1 METTLRLATRQTQ
14 RQLCR
19 CELFRPCFCD
29 VNRVNRVVGPEVE
42 APSLAA
48 DEVRMVFVDAQIIHG
63 RGSVCQR
70 DVFHRHFFE
79 FLRHPQVSCSLLIFR
94 PEYNLPANDQANPW
108 EPTVPGESSMTHLR
122 LALMA
127 LLLFSTT
134 VVSAADF
141 PLKQGDIWVMA
152 GDSITAQHLHSN
164 YFEAFCFARYPQIK
178 FAFRNSG
185 VGGHTITTTLARYD
199 YDIDAWKPTVVSVEL
214 GMNDQGGNTPEQYI
228 ANMTKMVGRI
238 RAGNALPVM
247 LTASPINNGNTM
259 ANIGGNRRLHD
270 YAVALKEFSEKEKLA
285 FADQFHLLIDVW
297 GANKPRENLAN
308 ALPNL
313 QAIAQNNEVAGVEHL
328 RAFLLEQSKSP
339 VKPVSMQGDPV
350 HPGAPGQLMMAAALL
365 KELGANPFVSSVT
378 IDGVTPTSKGCVVEN
393 VKMENGVLSFDRL
406 DESLPFPIPEEA
418 AAVLPLFP
426 TLTELSQYTLQV
438 KSLKPG
444 IYTLKV
450 NGAPL
455 SSTLSPQSLAA
466 GVNLTELAYAPR
478 PASIPASAI
487 VVQARNVLNAV
498 AAKEGLVGQWR
509 GLSQRAHAAGAA
521 PELKDQLS
529 ELTKKVMDADDRIR
543 EAAKPQKL
551 HFELAP
557 QQ

>member
-1 METTLRLATRQTQ
+1 MTQLR
-14 RQLCR
+14 
-19 CELFRPCFCD
+19 
-29 VNRVNRVVGPEVE
+29 
-42 APSLAA
+42 
-48 DEVRMVFVDAQIIHG
+48 I
-63 RGSVCQR
+63 
-70 DVFHRHFFE
+70 
-79 FLRHPQVSCSLLIFR
+79 
-94 PEYNLPANDQANPW
+94 
-108 EPTVPGESSMTHLR
+108 
-122 LALMA
+122 ALMV
-127 LLLFSTT
+127 LSLFTAT
-134 VVSAADF
+134 IVSAAEF

-185 VGGHTITTTLARYD
+185 VGGHTITSTLARYD

-228 ANMTKMVGRI
+228 SNMAKMVTRI
-238 RAGNALPVM
+238 RTGNALPVM

-259 ANIGGNRRLHD
+259 ANLAGNRRLHE
-270 YAVALKEFSEKEKLA
+270 YAETLKEFSQKEKLP

-297 GANKPRENLAN
+297 GTNKPRENLAN
-308 ALPNL
+308 AIPNL
-313 QAIAQNNEVAGVEHL
+313 QNIAQNNDVAGVEHL
-328 RAFLLEQSKSP
+328 RAFLLEQSKSA

-378 IDGVTPTSKGCVVEN
+378 IEGAMATSKGCLVEN
-393 VKMENGVLSFDRL
+393 LKAENGVLSFERI

-418 AAVLPLFP
+418 AAVLSLFP
-426 TLTELSQYTLQV
+426 ALTELSQYTLQV

-444 IYTLKV
+444 MYSLKI
-450 NGAPL
+450 NGVQLPSLL
-455 SSTLSPQSLAA
+455 SAQNLAE
-466 GVNLTELAYAPR
+466 GVNLTGLAYAPR
-478 PASIPASAI
+478 TANIPASAI
-487 VVQARNVLNAV
+487 VLQAKNVLNAV
-498 AAKEGLVGQWR
+498 ATKEGLVGQWR
-509 GLSQRAHAAGAA
+509 SLSQRAHAAGAA
-521 PELKDQLS
+521 PELKDQLA
-529 ELTKKVMDADDRIR
+529 EMTKKVMEADDKIR